1 MNIDNLILLFLSGC
15 ILYINDNRII
25 YEDLFNN
32 SIIKIIILF
41 FIIFNFNYKP
51 EISLL
56 LLIAFLLNLHY
67 IYYNKIKL
75 IKKIKNNNALN

>member
-51 EISLL
+51 KISLL

>member
-1 MNIDNLILLFLSGC
+1 MNNDNLILLFLSGC
-15 ILYINDNRII
+15 ILYINEDRII
-25 YEDLFNN
+25 YEELFNN

-51 EISLL
+51 KISLL
-56 LLIAFLLNLHY
+56 FLIAFLLNLHY

-75 IKKIKNNNALN
+75 LKKIKNINALN

>member
-1 MNIDNLILLFLSGC
+1 MNIDNLILLFISGC
-15 ILYINDNRII
+15 ILYINENRII

-56 LLIAFLLNLHY
+56 FFIAFFLNLYY

-75 IKKIKNNNALN
+75 IKKIKNNTVFN

>member
-15 ILYINDNRII
+15 ILYINENRII

>member
-15 ILYINDNRII
+15 ILYINENRII

-56 LLIAFLLNLHY
+56 LLIAFLLNLS
-67 IYYNKIKL
+67 
-75 IKKIKNNNALN
+75 